1 VGYLHFCNLLF
12 IQMQGGLS
20 SFLQS
25 FVHSNKEWYFVN
37 LALISSWFTQDQML
51 CFLYHHTNHNF
62 SLGIIKT
69 ISFLTFLERFFI
81 HWFFIR
87 VFFIPVLETIS
98 ITTRNW
104 TYYRFFRSQRAGNYE
119 RAFYSILFY
128 SQTPL
133 HSRNHPNALI
143 TKAPSSNWN

>member
-81 HWFFIR
+81 HWFFIQ

-98 ITTRNW
+98 ITTPNW
-104 TYYRFFRSQRAGNYE
+104 TYYRFFRSQTIQRSSIFKLN
-119 RAFYSILFY
+119 SILGII
-128 SQTPL
+128 QTIIQICKERG
-133 HSRNHPNALI
+133 SVAQ
-143 TKAPSSNWN
+143 